1 MNLKMNKLTS
11 TIFSILIISISMHMT
26 LGVNDKNKRDETM
39 DTDLEK
45 DDPLS
50 VFGKRE
56 IDSNDLINILIQKE
70 EDLGMTSQKELYE
83 NFPGELDEEFEE
95 NEDQQKERE
104 FLQGEVMIEKNS
116 EQLQQKYTIN
126 TLIELNAEI
135 RDNNKEII
143 PELEL
148 EDFDADL
155 KGFEEQNDKLN

>member
-1 MNLKMNKLTS
+1 
-11 TIFSILIISISMHMT
+11 MHMT
-26 LGVNDKNKRDETM
+26 LGVSDKNKRDETM

-95 NEDQQKERE
+95 NED
-104 FLQGEVMIEKNS
+104 
-116 EQLQQKYTIN
+116 
-126 TLIELNAEI
+126 
-135 RDNNKEII
+135 
-143 PELEL
+143 
-148 EDFDADL
+148 
-155 KGFEEQNDKLN
+155 